1 MLKVDLNIGQSV
13 LPKMAEVDHIKD
25 FRKYFISALYNEVLT
40 YHFNEGCENR
50 WANHAV
56 ARDFG
61 YAV

>member
-1 MLKVDLNIGQSV
+1 MLKADLNIVQSV
-13 LPKMAEVDHIKD
+13 LMKMAEVDHIKD

-50 WANHAV
+50 WAKNAV